1 MRLLTIALTSTA
13 LSGCSAIAG
22 VGNEESR
29 NFAVSGFDAVRVSGS
44 DNVKIVRGSTPGVTA
59 RGPAKILDHLDIR
72 TEGTQLII
80 TRKPSTGMSWSDG
93 DDVVITVTMPTIRT
107 AEVAGSSDVEID
119 RADGSQFEAA
129 ISGSGS
135 LRLAS
140 VEAASTKLRLSGSGS
155 IDARGK
161 TGALSVEV
169 SGSGDLSAKELR
181 ADTATISVRGSGN
194 VDAYARTSAALSV
207 SGSGDITVAGTRQCA
222 ITKRGSGEARC
233 TG

>member
-1 MRLLTIALTSTA
+1 MRLLIAAFAATMV
-13 LSGCSAIAG
+13 SGCSAVAG
-22 VGNEESR
+22 VGNVESR
-29 NFAVSGFDAVRVSGS
+29 TFAASGFDKVRVSGS
-44 DNVKIVRGSTPGVTA
+44 DNVKIVRGSDTGVSA
-59 RGPAKILDHLDIR
+59 RGPAKILDRLDIR

-80 TRKPSTGMSWSDG
+80 ARKPVMGMSWSDA
-93 DDVVITVTMPTIRT
+93 DDVVITVTMPIIRA
-107 AEVAGSSDVEID
+107 AEVAGSSDVDLD
-119 RADGSQFEAA
+119 RADGSEFEAT

-140 VEAASTKLRLSGSGS
+140 VEAGSTKLRLSGSGS

-161 TGALSVEV
+161 TGALSADV

-181 ADTATISVRGSGN
+181 ADTATIAVRGSGN